1 MMRVRTKICGMT
13 NGTDV
18 AHAIAA
24 GADAVG
30 FVFVP
35 GTPRAV
41 APHVVAPWVAAM
53 PPFVNPVALF
63 VNSSRAEVEETIRIT
78 GIRTVQFHGEETP
91 DFCRY
96 FRERVKVIKV
106 FRVRDLSTVAAMGPY
121 AEVTDAWLL
130 DAFTPG
136 AHGGTGKTF
145 DWDLAASL
153 RELARPLILAGGL
166 KPENVGEAIRRFEPF
181 AVDVSSGV
189 ESGPGK
195 KDPERV
201 DHFMSAVGS
210 AHFPAFRSLKPD

>member
-1 MMRVRTKICGMT
+1 
-13 NGTDV
+13 V

-41 APHVVAPWVAAM
+41 VPHAVAPWVAAV
-53 PPFVNPVALF
+53 PPFVTPVALF
-63 VNSSRAEVEETIRIT
+63 VNASRAEVEETIRIT

-91 DFCRY
+91 EFCRY
-96 FRERVKVIKV
+96 FRDRVKVIKA
-106 FRVRDLSTVAAMGPY
+106 FRVRDLSTLAAMAPY
-121 AEVTDAWLL
+121 TDFTDAWLL

-153 RELARPLILAGGL
+153 RGLARPLILAGGL

-181 AVDVSSGV
+181 GLDVSSGV
-189 ESGPGK
+189 ESAPGK
-195 KDPERV
+195 KNPDRV
-201 DHFMSAVGS
+201 DRFIAAVGG
-210 AHFPAFRSLKPD
+210 AHFPAFRSPKPD